1 MGFVGYFLF
10 ALKCFD
16 QFAWPFFSLGY
27 PLCASICAIESNS
40 NSDTRKMVAYWV
52 LYSLISLFEHAFMK
66 LLEWLP
72 FWPGLKLIIM
82 CGLMIPHFSGA
93 LYFYELLVQ
102 PCLSLEPQF
111 VINLFNE
118 WKEPYLKRDDF
129 PAEAERYQKQNE
141 SEASK
146 ELLSSES
153 KFIEHNIEP
162 EEIKAVEVT
171 EKNEV
176 TAIERSKFIEH
187 NIEPEEIKAVEV
199 TEKNE
204 VTAIERDTPIESTLV
219 QTKKSTVIVTDMKER
234 DTTKNI
240 PDFMEVQKEWTCA
253 ICQVTTQS
261 ETTLNSH
268 LRGKRHRATCEEL
281 KLITRAKN
289 KGFPTSTPKK
299 HEHLK
304 QTQKKFAS
312 SNGFKEEVNIK
323 QRGVHGLQKNS
334 KKVVQNTHSPLW
346 CYICNLRCGSK
357 VDLESHQKGKKH
369 LARIQELA
377 AGLVGGQHA

>member
-1 MGFVGYFLF
+1 MGFVGYLFF

-16 QFAWPFFSLGY
+16 LFAWPLFSLGY
-27 PLCASICAIESNS
+27 PLCASIRAIESNS
-40 NSDTRKMVAYWV
+40 NSDTRKLVAYWV
-52 LYSLISLFEHAFMK
+52 LYSLILLFEHAFMK

-72 FWPGLKLIIM
+72 FWPTMKLIIM
-82 CGLMIPHFSGA
+82 YRLMIPHFSSA

-129 PAEAERYQKQNE
+129 PPEAERYQKQNE

-176 TAIERSKFIEH
+176 TAID
-187 NIEPEEIKAVEV
+187 
-199 TEKNE
+199 
-204 VTAIERDTPIESTLV
+204 RDTPIESTLV
-219 QTKKSTVIVTDMKER
+219 QTKKSIVTDMKER
-234 DTTKNI
+234 DTTKSIPDFMEVQKEWTCI

-289 KGFPTSTPKK
+289 KGFPTSTLKK
-299 HEHLK
+299 HEHPK
-304 QTQKKFAS
+304 QTQKKSAS
-312 SNGFKEEVNIK
+312 SNGLKEEVNIK
-323 QRGVHGLQKNS
+323 QRGLHGLQKNS
-334 KKVVQNTHSPLW
+334 KKVVQNTHFPLW

-357 VDLESHQKGKKH
+357 VDLESHHKGKKH
-369 LARIQELA
+369 LARIQELT
-377 AGLVGGQHA
+377 GLVGGQHA

>member
-1 MGFVGYFLF
+1 MGFVGYLLF
-10 ALKCFD
+10 ALKCVD
-16 QFAWPFFSLGY
+16 LFAWPLFSLGY

-40 NSDTRKMVAYWV
+40 NSDTRKLVAYWV

-72 FWPGLKLIIM
+72 FWPTMKLIIM
-82 CGLMIPHFSGA
+82 YRLMIPHFSGA

-118 WKEPYLKRDDF
+118 WKEPYIKRDDF

-146 ELLSSES
+146 KLLSSES
-153 KFIEHNIEP
+153 KFIAHNIKP

-171 EKNEV
+171 K
-176 TAIERSKFIEH
+176 
-187 NIEPEEIKAVEV
+187 
-199 TEKNE
+199 KNE

-234 DTTKNI
+234 DTTKSI

-268 LRGKRHRATCEEL
+268 LQGKRHKATCEEL

-304 QTQKKFAS
+304 QTQKKCAS
-312 SNGFKEEVNIK
+312 STGLKEEVNIK

-334 KKVVQNTHSPLW
+334 KKVVQNTHSPLL
-346 CYICNLRCGSK
+346 CYICNVRCGSK
-357 VDLESHQKGKKH
+357 VDLESHRKGKKH

-377 AGLVGGQHA
+377 GLVGGQHA